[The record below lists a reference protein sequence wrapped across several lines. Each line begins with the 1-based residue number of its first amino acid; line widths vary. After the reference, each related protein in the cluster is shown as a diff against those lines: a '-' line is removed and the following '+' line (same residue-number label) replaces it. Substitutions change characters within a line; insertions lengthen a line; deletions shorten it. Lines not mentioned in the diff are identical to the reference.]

1 MNQSQTPLETR
12 TPVSLSDIL
21 SKRSLYSYVQSIRDL
36 KRQTTYGHEVL
47 VRGPL
52 NSLWHRPDQL
62 FIAAQ
67 SQQLSRQLEIVI
79 LEVHLEN
86 IAAHT
91 ATGCYT
97 VNLAPNLLLDRTVFQ
112 ILNRYALAE
121 RIKIEL
127 TEHLP
132 IQDWQPIKQRMTQLR
147 KQGYQFWL
155 DDVGC
160 GFFDLA
166 LIDEVKPEVVKL
178 CIKIISRL
186 TFDPALVDEIKAV
199 VKAVHAYG
207 GAVLAEGIE
216 EQVQLDMAE
225 QLNIDLAQGY
235 LFDKPQPLV

>member
-21 SKRSLYSYVQSIRDL
+21 SERSLYSYVQSIRDL

-52 NSLWHRPDQL
+52 NSFWHRPDQL

-97 VNLAPNLLLDRTVFQ
+97 VNLAPNLLLDKTVFQ

-216 EQVQLDMAE
+216 EQVQLEMAE

>member
-21 SKRSLYSYVQSIRDL
+21 SERSLYSYVQSIRDL

-52 NSLWHRPDQL
+52 NSLWYRPDQL

-97 VNLAPNLLLDRTVFQ
+97 VNLAPNLLLDKTVFQ

-216 EQVQLDMAE
+216 EQVQLEMAE

>member
-1 MNQSQTPLETR
+1 
-12 TPVSLSDIL
+12 
-21 SKRSLYSYVQSIRDL
+21 
-36 KRQTTYGHEVL
+36 
-47 VRGPL
+47 
-52 NSLWHRPDQL
+52 
-62 FIAAQ
+62 
-67 SQQLSRQLEIVI
+67 
-79 LEVHLEN
+79 
-86 IAAHT
+86 
-91 ATGCYT
+91 
-97 VNLAPNLLLDRTVFQ
+97 
-112 ILNRYALAE
+112 
-121 RIKIEL
+121 
-127 TEHLP
+127 
-132 IQDWQPIKQRMTQLR
+132 PIKQRMAQLR

-186 TFDPALVDEIKAV
+186 TFDPTLVDEIKAV

>member
-1 MNQSQTPLETR
+1 MNQSQTPLETG
-12 TPVSLSDIL
+12 TAISLSDIL
-21 SKRSLYSYVQSIRDL
+21 SERSLYSYVQSIRDL

-47 VRGPL
+47 VRGPSD
-52 NSLWHRPDQL
+52 SLWHRPDQL

-91 ATGCYT
+91 YIGCYT
-97 VNLAPNLLLDRTVFQ
+97 VNLAPNLLLDKTVFQ
-112 ILNRYALAE
+112 ILNRYVLAE

-132 IQDWQPIKQRMTQLR
+132 IRDWQPIKQRIAQLR

-186 TFDPALVDEIKAV
+186 TFDPTLVDEIKAV
-199 VKAVHAYG
+199 VKAVHDYG

-235 LFDKPQPLV
+235 LFDKPQPLI

>member
-1 MNQSQTPLETR
+1 MNQNQTPLETG
-12 TPVSLSDIL
+12 TAVSLSDIL
-21 SKRSLYSYVQSIRDL
+21 SERSLYSYVQSIRDI

-47 VRGPL
+47 VRGPSD
-52 NSLWHRPDQL
+52 SLWHRPDQL

-91 ATGCYT
+91 SIGYYT
-97 VNLAPNLLLDRTVFQ
+97 VNLAPNLLLDKTVFQ

-132 IQDWQPIKQRMTQLR
+132 IRDWQPIKQRMAQLR
-147 KQGYQFWL
+147 KKGYQFWL

-186 TFDPALVDEIKAV
+186 TFDPTLVDEIKAV
-199 VKAVHAYG
+199 VKAVHDYG
-207 GAVLAEGIE
+207 GAVLAEGVE
-216 EQVQLDMAE
+216 EHVQLDMAE
-225 QLNIDLAQGY
+225 QLSIDLAQGY
-235 LFDKPQPLV
+235 LFDKPQPLI

>member
-1 MNQSQTPLETR
+1 MNQNQTQLETG
-12 TPVSLSDIL
+12 TAVSLSDIL
-21 SKRSLYSYVQSIRDL
+21 SERSLYSYVQSIRDL
-36 KRQTTYGHEVL
+36 KRQTTYGYEVL
-47 VRGPL
+47 VRGPSD
-52 NSLWHRPDQL
+52 SLWHRPDQL

-67 SQQLSRQLEIVI
+67 SQQLTRQLEIII

-91 ATGCYT
+91 SIGCYT
-97 VNLAPNLLLDRTVFQ
+97 VNLAPNLLLDKTVFQ
-112 ILNRYALAE
+112 ILDRYALAE

-132 IQDWQPIKQRMTQLR
+132 IRDWQPIKQRMVQLR
-147 KQGYQFWL
+147 KKGYQFWL

-186 TFDPALVDEIKAV
+186 TFDPTLVDEIKAV
-199 VKAVHAYG
+199 VKAVHDYG

-216 EQVQLDMAE
+216 EHVQLDMAE
-225 QLNIDLAQGY
+225 QLSIDLAQGY
-235 LFDKPQPLV
+235 LFDKPQPLI